1 MHIKWLSLALVDLD
15 SIEAYIAQESLDAAV
30 RVVLQVI
37 ESVELLQNQPN
48 LGRIGRVDGTRELIL
63 TDTPYTVAYRVKNS
77 SLEILRI
84 LHQSRQWPDEIPG
97 K

>member
-1 MHIKWLSLALVDLD
+1 LHINWLSLALVDLD

>member
-1 MHIKWLSLALVDLD
+1 MHINWLSLALVDLD

>member
-1 MHIKWLSLALVDLD
+1 MHINWLSLALVDLD

-48 LGRIGRVDGTRELIL
+48 LGRIGRVDGTRELIF
-63 TDTPYTVAYRVKNS
+63 TETPYTVSYRVRNS
-77 SLEILRI
+77 SIEILCI